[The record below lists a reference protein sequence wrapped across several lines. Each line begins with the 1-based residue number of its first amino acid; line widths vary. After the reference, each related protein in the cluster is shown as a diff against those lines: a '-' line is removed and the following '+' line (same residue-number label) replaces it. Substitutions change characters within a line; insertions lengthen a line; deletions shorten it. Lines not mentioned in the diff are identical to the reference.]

1 MQKRSLS
8 KSTIWYSLGN
18 LFVRSISFLLLPL
31 YSNLISTKEFGN
43 YSLLMSV
50 YAIVSVLYQF
60 GLQAA
65 FSKFYIEA
73 DSDNKRVKIFSTVIN
88 SAMIAGTIFTAIII
102 MFSGE
107 ISSIILGTHNSSGLV
122 RLTFI
127 TLFVDIVAYFGLHL
141 FKTKEHSKKVVLL
154 SSVSAIS
161 NLLFNVIFVYLMKEG
176 VEGIFYAQIISSA
189 ILIILM
195 VPSLAE
201 EYSLHIELDILKMML
216 IFSVPL
222 IISGLFSSAMDVS
235 DRFLINNFLGK
246 NLVGIYS
253 FSYRIAMIMNVFVI
267 SFRTAWVP
275 YALNIYSMENHQEV
289 FGKTFLKLIAAGGF
303 VLIIVTFFTGYL
315 FDFRIFGITLLNSQY
330 KPGLTILPFVLLGYF
345 FNGLASFFSVYPL
358 VSNKTYHFPL
368 ADGIGFVLNLIL
380 NLILIPRYGLVG
392 AALATTIAFAASAFY
407 LFLISAG
414 KLKIDYNVKELFV
427 IVAMVFTFL
436 IAGII
441 LQNIYLSII
450 LSTLFVLLA
459 VKLTGFKPNSIFIF
473 R

>member
-1 MQKRSLS
+1 MQQRSLS

-18 LFVRSISFLLLPL
+18 LFVRSISFMLLPL

-60 GLQAA
+60 GLQSA

-73 DSDNKRVKIFSTVIN
+73 DSDNNRVKIFSTVIN
-88 SAMIAGTIFTAIII
+88 SVMIAGTIFTAIII
-102 MFSGE
+102 IFSGE
-107 ISSIILGTHNSSGLV
+107 ISSIILGSHNSSGLV

-127 TLFVDIVAYFGLHL
+127 TLFIDTVAYFGLHL
-141 FKTKEHSKKVVLL
+141 FKTKEYSKKVVLL
-154 SSVSAIS
+154 SSVSAVS

-195 VPSLAE
+195 VPSFTQ

-253 FSYRIAMIMNVFVI
+253 FSYRIAMVMNVFVI
-267 SFRTAWVP
+267 SFRTAWIP
-275 YALNIYSMENHQEV
+275 YALNIFNMDNHKEV
-289 FGKTFLKLIAAGGF
+289 FGKTFLKLISAGGL
-303 VLIIVTFFTGYL
+303 VLLIVTLFTGYL
-315 FDFRIFGITLLNSQY
+315 FDLRIFGIAFLNSSY
-330 KPGLTILPFVLLGYF
+330 LPGLTILPFVLLGYL
-345 FNGLASFFSVYPL
+345 FNGLASFFSIYPL
-358 VSNKTYHFPL
+358 VSNKTYHFPV
-368 ADGIGFVLNLIL
+368 ADGIGFTLNLIL
-380 NLILIPRYGLVG
+380 NLILIPQFGIVG
-392 AALATTIAFAASAFY
+392 AAFATTIAFAASAFY
-407 LFLISAG
+407 LFIISSG
-414 KLKIDYNVKELFV
+414 KLKINYNVKELFV
-427 IVAMVFTFL
+427 IVGMISVFL
-436 IAGII
+436 ITGII
-441 LQNIYLSII
+441 LQNIYLNII
-450 LSTLFVLLA
+450 LSILFVLLA
-459 VKLTGFKPNSIFIF
+459 VKLTGFKLNSFFIF